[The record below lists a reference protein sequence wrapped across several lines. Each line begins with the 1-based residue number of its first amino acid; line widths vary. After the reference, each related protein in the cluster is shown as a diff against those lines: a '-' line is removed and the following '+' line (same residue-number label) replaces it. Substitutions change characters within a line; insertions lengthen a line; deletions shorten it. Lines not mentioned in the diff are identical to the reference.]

1 MDVNQALEMYE
12 NEVTT
17 PLCTLFDTFG
27 SDKGTT
33 YHYYSRF
40 YHSLFR
46 SIQQESFSFFEM
58 GIGTNDTSIGCHM
71 GENGKPG
78 ASLRAWETY
87 FPNAKLYGADIDTK
101 IQFETSRI
109 KTFCC
114 DQTNSES
121 IRAMWDSPD
130 LKDRLFRVIVDD
142 GLHQPYPCKV
152 FFENSIHKLEKG
164 GVYVVEDIGV
174 GNLVLPYLELVKYW
188 ALQYPEC
195 RFWFFYVTPRIEKT
209 KENWMMVCQRV

>member
-1 MDVNQALEMYE
+1 MDVNQALEIYE

-27 SDKGTT
+27 SDKGIT

-40 YHSLFR
+40 YHSLFK

-121 IRAMWDSPD
+121 IRAMWDAPD
-130 LKDRLFRVIVDD
+130 LKDRLFRVIVED
-142 GLHQPYPCKV
+142 GLHEPYACKV
-152 FFENSIHKLEKG
+152 FFENSIHKLEQG
-164 GVYVVEDIGV
+164 GVYIVEDIGV